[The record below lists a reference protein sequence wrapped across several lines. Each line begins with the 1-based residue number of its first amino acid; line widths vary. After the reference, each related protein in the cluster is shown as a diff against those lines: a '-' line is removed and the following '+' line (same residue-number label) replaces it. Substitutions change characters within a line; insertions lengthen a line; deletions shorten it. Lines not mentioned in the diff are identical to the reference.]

1 MSNYTIQVSD
11 ALGNEMYTLEMD
23 PKRTAIRHAKLIA
36 KDLELVAAGASCV
49 EVIDEAGNCVHDEVC
64 GAIT

>member
-36 KDLELVAAGASCV
+36 KDLRKLAAIFVGNFLGFDS
-49 EVIDEAGNCVHDEVC
+49 IDKD
-64 GAIT
+64 